1 MAIDEAIFRDTIDNK
16 KSPTIRFYGWRPA
29 AVSIG
34 YFQDMDKE
42 VNVEKCHAEG
52 VDVVRRISG
61 GKAVFHCDEITYC
74 VIASNQEKIFPQNIL
89 GTYKII
95 SNCLAMGLAFLG
107 INANLAETGRALGS
121 NDFSSCC
128 FSLPSRNELLVS
140 GRKICGSA
148 QMRTGGGFLQ
158 HGSLLMN
165 FNPVPMASFLLPACD
180 EKHLQKLKDSVAAIN
195 REVTI
200 PFAEEEICVNLC
212 KGFTEILGI
221 EIAEGK
227 LSDKEKDLKTELISK
242 YSDPRWNRKGRNF
255 LK

>member
-16 KSPTIRFYGWRPA
+16 KSPTIRFYGWQPA

-107 INANLAETGRALGS
+107 INANLAETGRALDS

-140 GRKICGSA
+140 VVKSA
-148 QMRTGGGFLQ
+148 A
-158 HGSLLMN
+158 
-165 FNPVPMASFLLPACD
+165 V
-180 EKHLQKLKDSVAAIN
+180 LK
-195 REVTI
+195 
-200 PFAEEEICVNLC
+200 
-212 KGFTEILGI
+212 
-221 EIAEGK
+221 
-227 LSDKEKDLKTELISK
+227 
-242 YSDPRWNRKGRNF
+242 
-255 LK
+255 